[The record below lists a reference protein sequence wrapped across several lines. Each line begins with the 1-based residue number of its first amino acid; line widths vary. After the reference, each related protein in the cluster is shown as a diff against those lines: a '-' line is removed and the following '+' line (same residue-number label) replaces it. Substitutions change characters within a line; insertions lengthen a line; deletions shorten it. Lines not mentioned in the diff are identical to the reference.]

1 MNRTVRGWHR
11 IDEAGGRQSNVL
23 KVTSA
28 IHTDV
33 VIVGAGMAGLVAANR
48 AAQLGLEPLVL
59 EQGEAEKYLCNSR
72 YTGGTLHVAMCDIM
86 AEEAE
91 LAQAIERSTQGF
103 VRPELVRLF
112 AAEGRRVVRWLQDE
126 GARFLKASASA
137 YHNWV
142 LAPPG
147 RVRPGL
153 DWEGRA
159 GDVLLRNLEANLLK
173 RGGAVSR
180 GTRALHLLSEQGLC
194 TGVEA
199 VRQGERITVHARAVV
214 IADGGFQGDPQLV
227 ERFITRH
234 PDRIKQ
240 RGAGTGRGDGLRMAE
255 AKGAA
260 LVGTDRFYGH
270 VLSRDALHNE
280 QLWPYPYLDALVTA
294 GIVVGAAGERF
305 ADEGA
310 GGVFV
315 ANMIAQ
321 LSDPLSTWVVF
332 DQASWEGPGKN
343 GLIPAN
349 PHLPNV
355 GGTLHQASDLAAL
368 ARAAGIAST
377 ALVRT
382 VATYNDA
389 LASGRTD
396 KLEPSRSARKAKPQ
410 PIATPPFYAAPVC
423 TGITYTMGGIAVDEH
438 ARALDANGAPMPGL
452 YVVGAAAGGLEGGP
466 AVGYVGGLVKCGVTG
481 LRASEHIAA
490 TMRKTSA

>member
-1 MNRTVRGWHR
+1 M
-11 IDEAGGRQSNVL
+11 
-23 KVTSA
+23 VTSG
-28 IHTDV
+28 IQTDV

-48 AAQLGLEPLVL
+48 VAQLGLEALLL

-72 YTGGTLHVAMCDIM
+72 YTGGTLHVALCDIM
-86 AEEAE
+86 AEETE
-91 LAQAIERSTQGF
+91 LAQAIERATQGF
-103 VRPELVRLF
+103 VRPELARLF

-180 GTRALHLLSEQGLC
+180 GTRALRLLSEQGIC

-199 VRQGERITVHARAVV
+199 VREGERITVHARAVV
-214 IADGGFQGDPQLV
+214 IADGGFQGDPELV

-255 AKGAA
+255 AMGAA
-260 LVGTDRFYGH
+260 LIGTDRFYGH

-280 QLWPYPYLDALVTA
+280 HLWPYPYLDALVTA
-294 GIVVGAAGERF
+294 GIVIDPGGERF

-321 LSDPLSTWVVF
+321 LADPLAAWVVF
-332 DQASWEGPGKN
+332 DHASWEGAGKN

-349 PHLPNV
+349 PHLPKV
-355 GGTLHQASDLAAL
+355 GGTLHQATDLAAL
-368 ARAAGIAST
+368 ARATGVEST
-377 ALVRT
+377 ALART
-382 VATYNDA
+382 VAAYNKA
-389 LASGRTD
+389 LASGQTD

-410 PIATPPFYAAPVC
+410 PLATPPFYAAPLC
-423 TGITYTMGGIAVDEH
+423 AGITYTMGGIAVDEH

-452 YVVGAAAGGLEGGP
+452 YVAGAATGGLEGGP

-481 LRASEHIAA
+481 LRAAEHIAA
-490 TMRKTSA
+490 TLRET